1 MTARRSL
8 PVVGAVCAMFG
19 AGPALAADAPKPALI
34 PDVIITAERRAD
46 PAQALPMAV
55 SVFTADRVQQIG
67 AQTPLGIADFVP
79 NLVGSNSIGLGAANI
94 FALRGLGNA
103 ATDTVTSPAVATF
116 LDDIYLG
123 RPNGSN
129 FGLFDIN
136 RIEVL
141 RGTQATLYGRNTSG
155 GAINVVLDRPVDSVA
170 GTVEFGAG
178 GYGRKL
184 LRGSINLPFS
194 PAIAL
199 KLSGYWQND
208 SGYVHN
214 NTTGERLNDNDMAGL
229 RGAVQVKFSD
239 QLRWNL
245 AATYMRNDSDNLA
258 NALCDPNA
266 PADCNARFAA
276 TGRRVQQPV
285 GASNPLIPLGSRL
298 DTQMYTSHLDWAGDD
313 FALSAITGFV
323 GTKERFAIDR
333 SDGRAYP
340 TAAVPFPKAVATAP
354 GFDPV
359 TSDGQY
365 DQFSQELRL
374 TGSLLAGRIDVVAG
388 LLYFDATDTSD
399 RGNATVRSGVTDK
412 AAYAQADINVT
423 NRFKLT
429 AGTRY
434 TDEATRFA
442 ITDNRAIC
450 RPATAPVTTS
460 CLDTANLLASPTRTT
475 KQWSPR
481 FAASYRASDAVLTY
495 ASAARG
501 WRSGGWDAR
510 GPVIETILPYVP
522 ETVWTYEGG
531 IKTEAFGGRL
541 RANLAAFWIE
551 ARDTQVLLRA
561 GTQSFPTFLGAPV
574 VQNIAGYRNR
584 GIELELTAVPV
595 DRLTLRSAITFQ
607 KDRYKTADYI
617 VGGGARNALGAKL
630 LGAQQIDCRAQT
642 AAGLVPLS
650 GALLATDCASG
661 IVDAN
666 GNVAEPVRTPDF
678 SLAVGAAYDW
688 VVPAAGMILT
698 PSVDALYRTSFEAGA
713 ANATLFSGALGS
725 LPANPFGGDVIT
737 GSHNPAVWQ
746 VAAALSLRTDDGHWT
761 LTLSCANCFDA
772 AYTQSVIG
780 TVAYRN
786 PPRLWQLRARRA
798 F

>member
-1 MTARRSL
+1 MTARRTL

-19 AGPALAADAPKPALI
+19 VGPALAADTPKPAII
-34 PDVIITAERRAD
+34 PDVVITAERRAD
-46 PAQALPMAV
+46 PAQSLAMAV

-79 NLVGSNSIGLGAANI
+79 GLVGSNGIGLGAANI
-94 FALRGLGNA
+94 LALRGLGNA

-116 LDDIYLG
+116 LDDIYVG

-141 RGTQATLYGRNTSG
+141 RGTQSTLYGRNTSG

-208 SGYVHN
+208 SGTVHN
-214 NTTGERLNDNDMAGL
+214 TTTGERLNDSDMAGL

-239 QLRWNL
+239 RLRWIL
-245 AATYMRNDSDNLA
+245 AATYMRNDGDNLV
-258 NALCDPNA
+258 NSNCDPNA
-266 PADCNARFAA
+266 PADCTARFAA
-276 TGRRVQQPV
+276 TGRRVQQPL
-285 GASNPLIPLGSRL
+285 GAAIPLIPLGSRL

-313 FALSAITGFV
+313 LTLSAITGFV
-323 GTKERFAIDR
+323 GTKERFAFDR

-340 TAAVPFPKAVATAP
+340 TAAVPYPKAIATAP

-365 DQFSQELRL
+365 HQVSQELRL
-374 TGSLLAGRIDVVAG
+374 AGSLFAGRIDIVAG
-388 LLYFDATDTSD
+388 LLYFDANDTSD
-399 RGNATVRSGVTDK
+399 RGIATLRSGVTDK
-412 AAYAQADINVT
+412 AVYAQADVNVT
-423 NRFKLT
+423 NRLKLT

-434 TDEATRFA
+434 TDETTRFA
-442 ITDNRAIC
+442 ITDNRPTC
-450 RPATAPVTTS
+450 RPVTAL
-460 CLDTANLLASPTRTT
+460 CLDTANLVAAPTRTT

-481 FAASYRASDAVLTY
+481 FAASYRAADAVLVY

-510 GPVIETILPYVP
+510 GQTVATILPFAP
-522 ETVWTYEGG
+522 EAAWTYEGG
-531 IKTEAFGGRL
+531 IKTDAFGGHV

-551 ARDTQVLLRA
+551 AKDAQVPLLL
-561 GTQSFPTFLGAPV
+561 GTNSV
-574 VQNIAGYRNR
+574 VQTIDGYRNR
-584 GIELELTAVPV
+584 GFELDVTAVPLAG
-595 DRLTLRSAITFQ
+595 LTLRTAVTYQ
-607 KDRYKTADYI
+607 KDRYQVGDGLAPNSFGVTA
-617 VGGGARNALGAKL
+617 V
-630 LGAQQIDCRAQT
+630 AQQQRACLAQL
-642 AAGLVPLS
+642 AAGLVPLAGTA
-650 GALLATDCASG
+650 GAATACATG

-666 GNVAEPVRTPDF
+666 GNVADPVRTPDF
-678 SLAVGAAYDW
+678 NLALGAAYDW
-688 VVPAAGMILT
+688 PIPAAGIILT

-713 ANATLFSGALGS
+713 ANATLFNGALGS

-772 AYTQSVIG
+772 VYTQSVVGTIG
-780 TVAYRN
+780 SLNA
-786 PPRLWQLRARRA
+786 PRLWQLRARRA

>member
-1 MTARRSL
+1 MTARRSF
-8 PVVGAVCAMFG
+8 PVVGAVCAMVG

-34 PDVIITAERRAD
+34 PDVVVTAERRAD
-46 PAQALPMAV
+46 SAQALPMAV

-79 NLVGSNSIGLGAANI
+79 NLVGSNGIGLGAANI
-94 FALRGLGNA
+94 FSLRGLGNA

-155 GAINVVLDRPVDSVA
+155 GAINVVLDRPVDRVA
-170 GTVEFGAG
+170 GTVEFDAG

-214 NTTGERLNDNDMAGL
+214 TTTGERLNDSDMAGL

-239 QLRWNL
+239 RLRWNL
-245 AATYMRNDSDNLA
+245 AATYMRNDGDNLV
-258 NALCDPNA
+258 NSLCDPNA
-266 PADCNARFAA
+266 QTNCNARFAA

-285 GASNPLIPLGSRL
+285 GAVSPLIALGSRL

-313 FALSAITGFV
+313 VALSAITGFV
-323 GTKERFAIDR
+323 GTRERFAIDR

-340 TAAVPFPKAVATAP
+340 TAAVPYPKPIATAP

-359 TSDGQY
+359 TGDGQY
-365 DQFSQELRL
+365 NQFSQELRL

-388 LLYFDATDTSD
+388 LLYFDANDTSD
-399 RGNATVRSGVTDK
+399 RGTATVRSGVTDK
-412 AAYAQADINVT
+412 AAYAQADVNIT

-434 TDEATRFA
+434 TDEETRFA
-442 ITDNRAIC
+442 ITDNRAAC
-450 RPATAPVTTS
+450 RPATTL
-460 CLDTANLLASPTRTT
+460 CLDTANLLATPTRTT

-481 FAASYRASDAVLTY
+481 FAASYRAAEAVLVY

-510 GPVIETILPYVP
+510 GQTPATILPFAP
-522 ETVWTYEGG
+522 ETAWTYEGG
-531 IKTEAFGGRL
+531 VKADALGGRV

-551 ARDTQVLLRA
+551 AKDAQAPLL
-561 GTQSFPTFLGAPV
+561 LGDNNV
-574 VQNIAGYRNR
+574 VQTIQGYRNR
-584 GIELELTAVPV
+584 GVELEVTAVPLAG
-595 DRLTLRSAITFQ
+595 LTLRTVVTYQ
-607 KDRYKTADYI
+607 KDRYQ
-617 VGGGARNALGAKL
+617 VGDGLAPNGFGVTLVTQQQRACK
-630 LGAQQIDCRAQT
+630 AQL
-642 AAGLVPLS
+642 AAGLVPLA
-650 GALLATDCASG
+650 GTVGNAAACAAG

-678 SLAVGAAYDW
+678 SLGLGAAYDW

-713 ANATLFSGALGS
+713 ANATLFSGALGGV
-725 LPANPFGGDVIT
+725 PANPFGGDVIT

-772 AYTQSVIG
+772 AYTQSVVG
-780 TVAYRN
+780 TVGVLNA
-786 PPRLWQLRARRA
+786 PRLWQLRARRA